1 MSVWCGGRLVGLAPL
16 YLDQRP
22 AGRRLLPLGIGI
34 TDHVDVLADDAMRAA
49 VLATMTRVVGELPW
63 VEWEMAELAANAAA
77 RVMPPP
83 PGCVSRDEPVAPC
96 PVLALAGENGLG
108 HVPPAMRRKLRM
120 TRHRIARHGAGRFI
134 VTREQPVAWWIDHL
148 ERLHGARWAS
158 RGEGGVLADSGV
170 VAFHRDAAD
179 GMARRGLLR
188 MHALELGGTVAGVA
202 YGFAHGTC
210 TFAYLGGFDPAF
222 AYWSPGTA
230 LIGAV
235 IAEAVCEGRTR
246 LDFLRGSE
254 SYKYRWGAIDRM
266 NVRRVITRG
275 AS

>member
-1 MSVWCGGRLVGLAPL
+1 
-16 YLDQRP
+16 
-22 AGRRLLPLGIGI
+22 
-34 TDHVDVLADDAMRAA
+34 
-49 VLATMTRVVGELPW
+49 
-63 VEWEMAELAANAAA
+63 
-77 RVMPPP
+77 
-83 PGCVSRDEPVAPC
+83 
-96 PVLALAGENGLG
+96 
-108 HVPPAMRRKLRM
+108 
-120 TRHRIARHGAGRFI
+120 
-134 VTREQPVAWWIDHL
+134 
-148 ERLHGARWAS
+148 
-158 RGEGGVLADSGV
+158 
-170 VAFHRDAAD
+170 
-179 GMARRGLLR
+179 

-202 YGFAHGTC
+202 YGFAHGAC

-235 IAEAVCEGRTR
+235 MAEAVCEGRTR

>member
-1 MSVWCGGRLVGLAPL
+1 MSRPGELACVSVWCGGRLVGLAPL

-77 RVMPPP
+77 RLMPPP
-83 PGCVSRDEPVAPC
+83 PGFVSRDEPLAPC

-158 RGEGGVLADSGV
+158 GARVVFWRIAAWLRFIAIRRTGWRGGDSSGCMLSSLGARWPASRTV
-170 VAFHRDAAD
+170 SPTGHAPSPTSAASTRRSRT
-179 GMARRGLLR
+179 GAPARR
-188 MHALELGGTVAGVA
+188 
-202 YGFAHGTC
+202 
-210 TFAYLGGFDPAF
+210 
-222 AYWSPGTA
+222 
-230 LIGAV
+230 
-235 IAEAVCEGRTR
+235 
-246 LDFLRGSE
+246 
-254 SYKYRWGAIDRM
+254 
-266 NVRRVITRG
+266 
-275 AS
+275 